1 MAAKVP
7 RPAPSHLQHPIH
19 HDRPSLL
26 LPTNRK
32 LRNLTSVSLR
42 NLSLTPSSPR
52 RVRGKTI
59 DDDGLPGSLVSPAKL
74 VALREQR
81 GLEHSR
87 SSQDLKAVRE
97 NEEAVQVE
105 AEGVTREHEGR
116 GNGVSSDQV
125 QQGNGSP
132 QGKGIVNGRPKTP
145 SQQRPPLSKM
155 RRRSTLEWAN
165 ATPQR
170 RQEKLENVTAERMA
184 DIFFSIHVEGVDGW

>member
-1 MAAKVP
+1 MAAKLP

-42 NLSLTPSSPR
+42 NLSLIPSSPR

-97 NEEAVQVE
+97 NKEAVQIE
-105 AEGVTREHEGR
+105 AEGVAREHDGQ
-116 GNGVSSDQV
+116 GNGVSNDQV
-125 QQGNGSP
+125 PQGNDSP
-132 QGKGIVNGRPKTP
+132 QGKGTVNGRPKTP

-170 RQEKLENVTAERMA
+170 RQEKLESVTAERMA
-184 DIFFSIHVEGVDGW
+184 DIFFTIHAEGVDGW